1 VPWILSV
8 LGSSRRRYGLAIAL
22 SAGAYL
28 LTSVLLTPLAG
39 ASEIFLLVAIT
50 LAAAAGGTG
59 PGLVA
64 LAVCVV
70 AYISLQGTE
79 VPSFWSDEEY
89 EASRVMLFILTG
101 AVDALG
107 VGALRRAWFESRR
120 TRRDAELI
128 AAEHSLAA
136 RIGLEALQARDVA
149 VLTSETV
156 HVVRRALRCEGA
168 AVLVRDGES
177 FVLRPAAGL
186 ARPLEGT
193 RFPADSPCLTAALSR
208 TDPVTCSARDEN
220 RDPVLAEL
228 RLASSVIVAIPGTGD
243 GAAYGLL
250 CAHSSSPSAFGTAEL
265 RVLRTAAQVLG
276 LARVRLGLEERVR
289 ENLELLRAI
298 TGNLAEGVFATDG
311 EGRLTFMNPAAE
323 RMLGWSEAELI
334 GKKIHD
340 YVHQPGAGEPSQSG
354 CKLLRVIETGG
365 AMQGQSE
372 VFTRRDGTTFPI
384 SFTAGAIH
392 EGERVTGAVL
402 AFQDFTEH
410 DRIERAER
418 FLALAGQQLALS
430 LEWEETVQRVIRL
443 ALPVLGDWCGVV
455 ELGEDGQPR
464 AIAAESVNPE
474 LSEASRELL
483 ARYPLDLNAKHG
495 LGLVL
500 RTGEPEL
507 IADASPELLV
517 SPDEESAAEQKA
529 FLDRCQLRSYMAVP
543 LVHGGRTLGAMVFG
557 VSESPR
563 RFTPEDLSLAMEL
576 ARRCAVALEN
586 ARLYTEAREAT
597 RAREEVLSII
607 SHDLQTPL
615 GAIRLGVGL
624 LRRLLRRGAREED
637 VTRTADTI
645 ERASDRLLRLVQDL
659 VDFARM
665 ERGKLTIRAQP
676 EDAAAII
683 SDALEIV
690 RPLADE
696 GGIALRAEVPSGLR
710 RVACDRHRVMQVL
723 QNIMG
728 NALKVVPWGSTVRVV
743 ARATTSE
750 LVISVID
757 EGPGIPP
764 EDLPRVF
771 ERYWRGKQLRYEGS
785 GLGLTI
791 SRGIIEAHGGRIWA
805 ESEVG
810 AGTTFSFSLPLAD

>member
-1 VPWILSV
+1 MPWILHV
-8 LGSSRRRYGLAIAL
+8 LGSPPRRYGLAIAL
-22 SAGAYL
+22 SVGAYL

-79 VPSFWSDEEY
+79 VPSFWADEEY

-156 HVVRRALRCEGA
+156 HVVRRALRCEAA
-168 AVLVRDGES
+168 AVLVREGDE
-177 FVLRPAAGL
+177 FVLRPTAGL

-193 RFPADSPCLTAALSR
+193 RFPTDSPCLTSALSR

-220 RDPVLAEL
+220 RDPVLDEL

-250 CAHSSSPSAFGTAEL
+250 CAHSSSPSAFGSAEL

-298 TGNLAEGVFATDG
+298 TGNLAEGVFATDVD
-311 EGRLTFMNPAAE
+311 GRLTFINPAAE

-334 GKKIHD
+334 GKRIHD
-340 YVHQPGAGEPSQSG
+340 FVHQRLSEDLPQSD
-354 CKLLRVIETGG
+354 CKLLRVIRTGG
-365 AMQGQSE
+365 AMQGQNE
-372 VFTRRDGTTFPI
+372 VFTRRDGSTFPI
-384 SFTAGAIH
+384 SFTAGAIL
-392 EGERVTGAVL
+392 EEDRVTGAVL

-410 DRIERAER
+410 DRIERGER

-430 LEWEETVQRVIRL
+430 LEWEETVQGVIKL
-443 ALPVLGDWCGVV
+443 ALPVLGDWCAVV
-455 ELGEDGQPR
+455 EVGKDGQPR
-464 AIAAESVNPE
+464 AIASESVNPQVSQ
-474 LSEASRELL
+474 LSRELL
-483 ARYPLDLNAKHG
+483 ENYPLDLEAKHG

-507 IADASPELLV
+507 IPDASPELLV
-517 SPDEESAAEQKA
+517 SPDEQSAVQRTE
-529 FLDRCQLRSYMAVP
+529 FLERCHIRSYMAVP
-543 LVHGGRTLGAMVFG
+543 LVHAGRILGAIAFG
-557 VSESPR
+557 VSESSR

-624 LRRLLRRGAREED
+624 MRRLLRRGAREED
-637 VTRTADTI
+637 VARTADTI

-665 ERGKLTIRAQP
+665 ERGKLTIRVQP
-676 EDAAAII
+676 EDAAAIV

-696 GGIALRAEVPSGLR
+696 GRITLGLDLPAGLK
-710 RVACDRHRVMQVL
+710 RVACDRHRIMQVL
-723 QNIMG
+723 QNIIG
-728 NALKVVPWGSTVRVV
+728 NALKVVPPGGAVRVV

-750 LVISVID
+750 LVLSVID

-764 EDLPRVF
+764 EDLPHVF

-791 SRGIIEAHGGRIWA
+791 ARGIIEAHGGHIWA
-805 ESEVG
+805 ESQVG
-810 AGTTFSFSLPLAD
+810 RGTTFSFSLPLAD